1 MIDGAGFLGT
11 MIIFSVMLLF
21 CGSAF
26 ILFLYFW
33 WNQRLDMDEEPALTM
48 MEDDNE

>member
-11 MIIFSVMLLF
+11 MIIFSFMLTF

-26 ILFLYFW
+26 LLFFYFW
-33 WNQRLDMDEEPALTM
+33 WNGKLGMDEEAASRM
-48 MEDDNE
+48 MEDKD